1 MIFSKPAL
9 NLNTLL
15 QHQVISL
22 PTLRLHISQ
31 CACPS
36 SSSSSPHPPFIT
48 HLLALTPFLMGEALL
63 HEVGHSTVGKF
74 YFLGTFFFFF
84 NVDKRSVI
92 SETTI
97 LASDDH
103 MRDRFTIEKKA
114 SDLQETH
121 TTEGMRGSLYF

>member
-1 MIFSKPAL
+1 MKWAIP
-9 NLNTLL
+9 LL
-15 QHQVISL
+15 ESS
-22 PTLRLHISQ
+22 ISQ
-31 CACPS
+31 E
-36 SSSSSPHPPFIT
+36 H
-48 HLLALTPFLMGEALL
+48 
-63 HEVGHSTVGKF
+63 
-74 YFLGTFFFFF
+74 FFFF

-121 TTEGMRGSLYF
+121 TTEGMSGSLYFQDLPQALSSKR